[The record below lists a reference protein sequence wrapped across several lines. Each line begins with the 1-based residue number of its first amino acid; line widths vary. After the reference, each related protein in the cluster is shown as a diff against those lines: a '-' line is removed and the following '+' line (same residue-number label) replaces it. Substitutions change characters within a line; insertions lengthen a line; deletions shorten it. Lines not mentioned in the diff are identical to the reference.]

1 MIFFLFLLKYKGLPV
16 GSWWCLT
23 PFLSCFWASWTL
35 HARQQQWILKWLKTI
50 SSSFRVF
57 SQSFNS
63 QSLSTQQARG
73 CTNCFGPKCSLL
85 VYHTA
90 QLGWQ
95 GRARTETTMVPV
107 TCTKHFL
114 INTASQTKR
123 KRLEE
128 QRHPR
133 QGKEGE
139 QVHHVS
145 RKWNVYNCNFKL
157 FFLRFSNLKSRPCRS
172 ANLIL
177 CQSSCAHDR
186 ILV

>member
-1 MIFFLFLLKYKGLPV
+1 MPYPFSELLLSQLDSARWATTKNFEMIKINF
-16 GSWWCLT
+16 
-23 PFLSCFWASWTL
+23 
-35 HARQQQWILKWLKTI
+35 
-50 SSSFRVF
+50 SSTFRVF
-57 SQSFNS
+57 SNISQSF
-63 QSLSTQQARG
+63 STQQARG

-145 RKWNVYNCNFKL
+145 RKWKVYNCNFKL